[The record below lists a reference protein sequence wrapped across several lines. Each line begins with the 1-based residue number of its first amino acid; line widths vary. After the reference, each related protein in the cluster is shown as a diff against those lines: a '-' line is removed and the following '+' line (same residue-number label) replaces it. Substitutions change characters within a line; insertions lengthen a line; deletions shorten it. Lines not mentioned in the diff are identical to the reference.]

1 VNAPDY
7 AEAIIAWRAWLV
19 VADGEKIRLSSVV
32 HKTVWTPRC
41 QLEASCHRT
50 TLSFPR
56 LWRKKPSGHSAPAED
71 CRCGIYGARDL
82 ERAAS
87 YLPAIN
93 PARCLASNLW
103 LEPLHP
109 PLLNGAIG
117 HVSLWGSVVEC
128 EHGWR
133 ASHAYPERLYLLGR
147 SEEEESLSP
156 REEIAVG
163 LSVYGVPV
171 EVRECNTNKPEAVVD
186 AVCFGAAT
194 RFNS

>member
-1 VNAPDY
+1 MNAPDY
-7 AEAIIAWRAWLV
+7 AEAIIAWRVWLV
-19 VADGEKIRLSSVV
+19 VADGEEIRLSSVV

-56 LWRKKPSGHSAPAED
+56 LWRKKPSGHCAPAED

-87 YLPAIN
+87 YLLAIN
-93 PARCLASNLW
+93 PARCLPSDLW
-103 LEPLHP
+103 LEPLHR
-109 PLLNGAIG
+109 PLLSGAIG

-133 ASHAYPERLYLLGR
+133 ASHAYPERLYLLVR

-171 EVRECNTNKPEAVVD
+171 EVRECKTNNSEAVVD
-186 AVCFGAAT
+186 AVCFG
-194 RFNS
+194 